1 MTEIASEKVRRY
13 FDGEAE
19 RFDLIYRDE
28 KSLSQKLVDRFFR
41 GVIHRRFALT
51 FELCGPVEGKRVL
64 DIGCGSGRYAV
75 EFARRGA
82 QVIGLD
88 FAPKMVEMAHTAA
101 AEAGVA
107 DRCRFVQADF
117 LDWKAPQR
125 FDICLAI
132 GFFDYT
138 REPESF
144 LEKMSGTVD
153 ERAIC
158 SFPIRWTLR
167 SPTRWMRL
175 RMNDCPVFF
184 YDQAEVGRLFRE
196 NGWSTVNIHRLSRD
210 FLAEARPGT
219 DPFGPI
225 RTVGFRTSL

>member
-1 MTEIASEKVRRY
+1 MPEVASEKVRRY
-13 FDGEAE
+13 FDGQAE

-28 KSLSQKLVDRFFR
+28 KNLSQKLVDRFFR

-51 FELCGPVEGKRVL
+51 FESCGPVAGKRVL

-82 QVIGLD
+82 QVVGLD
-88 FAPKMVEMAHTAA
+88 FAPNMVEMARAA
-101 AEAGVA
+101 AAKVGVA
-107 DRCRFVQADF
+107 DRCQIVQADF
-117 LDWKAPQR
+117 LDWTAPQR

-138 REPESF
+138 EEPGPY
-144 LEKMSGTVD
+144 LKKMRSAVD

-175 RMNDCPVFF
+175 RLSDCPVFF
-184 YDQAEVGRLFRE
+184 YDRAEVARLFQDT
-196 NGWSTVNIHRLSRD
+196 GWNTMTAHQLSRD
-210 FLAEARPGT
+210 FLAEARPGN
-219 DPFGPI
+219 PAS
-225 RTVGFRTSL
+225 RLSNE

>member
-1 MTEIASEKVRRY
+1 MAEIASDKVLRY
-13 FDGEAE
+13 FDAGAE
-19 RFDLIYRDE
+19 RFDLIYREE
-28 KSLSQKLVDRFFR
+28 KNLSQKLVDRLFR

-51 FELCGPVEGKRVL
+51 FELCGPVAGKRVL

-88 FAPKMVEMAHTAA
+88 FAPAMVEMARAA
-101 AEAGVA
+101 AAGAGVA
-107 DRCRFVQADF
+107 DRCQFVQADF
-117 LDWKAPQR
+117 LDWVAPQR

-138 REPESF
+138 AEPGPF
-144 LEKMSGTVD
+144 LEKMRRAAE

-175 RMNDCPVFF
+175 RLNDCPVFF
-184 YDQAEVGRLFRE
+184 YDRTQVLRLFRE
-196 NGWSTVNIHRLSRD
+196 NGWNTVVAHRLGRD
-210 FLAEARPGT
+210 FLAEARP
-219 DPFGPI
+219 D
-225 RTVGFRTSL
+225 